1 MFKVGTPVK
10 ISITGHTVKDALKI
24 PTSAILA
31 GDNGA
36 KSVMV
41 VGTDGAAHKTHVQT
55 GIQDGDDIQITQGL
69 TAADVVITTGSY
81 GLDEGTK
88 VKIGKA
94 DDDEDKPG
102 AGKGGDK
109 D

>member
-1 MFKVGTPVK
+1 VK
-10 ISITGHTVKDALKI
+10 QGLKI
-24 PTSAILA
+24 PTSAVLA

-41 VGTDGAAHKTHVQT
+41 VGADGKAHRKAVTL
-55 GIQDGDDIQITQGL
+55 GIQDGDDVQITQGV
-69 TAADVVITTGSY
+69 TAGDMVITTGSY
-81 GLDEGTK
+81 GLDDGAK
-88 VKIGKA
+88 VKVGPA
-94 DDDEDKPG
+94 DEDEAKPA